1 MTDVTNYR
9 GSVPVDATRTRER
22 LLAEGARHFAERG
35 IHGAQMREV
44 VRAAGQANDSAV
56 HYHFGSRD
64 GLLAAICARHL
75 DAMEPDRRERLARQG
90 PDPDLHIVLTDLIA
104 PTARQLATQEGRH
117 FLRITAQLASQ
128 AGVRSGTP
136 PALIGDALR
145 VQLEQLRTL
154 CSASMSSEL
163 AGERIAIV
171 VGALTAALA
180 ERAVA
185 IDDRTTLYLDD
196 EQFVAN
202 LVTMLAAA
210 LQS

>member
-9 GSVPVDATRTRER
+9 GAVPVDATLTRER
-22 LLAEGARHFAERG
+22 LLTEGARHFAEQG

-56 HYHFGSRD
+56 HYHFGSRE
-64 GLLAAICARHL
+64 GLLAAICTRHL
-75 DAMEPDRRERLARQG
+75 DAMEPDRRARLARQDR
-90 PDPDLHIVLTDLIA
+90 DPDLRTVLTDLIA
-104 PTARQLATQEGRH
+104 PTSARLATQDGRY

-128 AGVRSGTP
+128 AGVRTGTP
-136 PALIGDALR
+136 PAVVGDALR
-145 VQLEQLRTL
+145 IQLEQLRTL
-154 CSASMSSEL
+154 CSKTMSPEL

-185 IDDRTTLYLDD
+185 IDAHAALYLDD

-210 LQS
+210 LRS